1 MSPLRE
7 VWSSFMW
14 CGQGCKARKTH
25 SVVCL
30 QRPGVSRE
38 DRNSLAVMEK
48 DLFISW
54 NNANFRC
61 VLFLRFKV
69 YPDEAFMTRVLLLHT
84 SGHLIKG
91 SFYTNNLTQILRWG
105 KNRHR
110 WVSGFH
116 TITVYRYK
124 TNVDMFR
131 SFDFDEKY

>member
-84 SGHLIKG
+84 SGHLIEVHFIQTI
-91 SFYTNNLTQILRWG
+91 SLRSLDEV
-105 KNRHR
+105 KIDTDE
-110 WVSGFH
+110 S
-116 TITVYRYK
+116 
-124 TNVDMFR
+124 VDFIQ
-131 SFDFDEKY
+131 